1 MFLKFLVLGLVYIL
15 VVIPQITARPGPGE
29 AFNSVTE
36 HREQRQMEIEQIAT
50 GRRKGI
56 RNILKERI
64 KGIKEISKERRKST
78 KKVLEERRRGIEMI
92 LDSQPAVPP
101 VTSFNNQ
108 LGELAERLSQTEEA
122 LKALQEE
129 ILRLKI
135 TF

>member
-1 MFLKFLVLGLVYIL
+1 
-15 VVIPQITARPGPGE
+15 
-29 AFNSVTE
+29 
-36 HREQRQMEIEQIAT
+36 MEIEQIAT

-78 KKVLEERRRGIEMI
+78 KKVLEERSRGIEMI
-92 LDSQPAVPP
+92 LDSQPAVPA
-101 VTSFNNQ
+101 FNNQ
-108 LGELAERLSQTEEA
+108 LGELAERLSQTEET

>member
-15 VVIPQITARPGPGE
+15 VVIPQITARPDPGE

-78 KKVLEERRRGIEMI
+78 KKILEERRRGIEMI
-92 LDSQPAVPP
+92 LDSQPAVPA
-101 VTSFNNQ
+101 FNNQ